1 MRLEHQIVLQRSTSL
16 LAAIDQIVVQEIELS

>member
-1 MRLEHQIVLQRSTSL
+1 MRLEHQTVSQRSTSL